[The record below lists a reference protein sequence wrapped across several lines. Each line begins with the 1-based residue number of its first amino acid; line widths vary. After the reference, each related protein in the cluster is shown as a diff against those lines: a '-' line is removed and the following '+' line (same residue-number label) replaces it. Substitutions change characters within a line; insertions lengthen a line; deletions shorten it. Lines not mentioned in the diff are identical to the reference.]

1 MLFPNMNEM
10 NNLVYF
16 QNLMKKKSQLGK
28 LESEFDSLLPQIKQN
43 GIIQEAIEQ
52 LNHISFHFINFGIE
66 MLGIGIQINKNNN
79 IINSFDIKERISHT
93 ISHLKVMSFN
103 IPNNM
108 TQQSITE
115 TASQK
120 SEETNT
126 NNFQNYEIKVESSNN
141 DIEQLITCDG
151 QATIDELIK
160 VFLLKIKR
168 KDLFDDEEKEIYFF
182 YNDKRINTPKIKSKI
197 LYEIFED
204 IKNPLILCQFIKG

>member
-1 MLFPNMNEM
+1 MNEM

-16 QNLMKKKSQLGK
+16 QNLMKMKPQLEK

-126 NNFQNYEIKVESSNN
+126 NNFQNYEIKFESSNN
-141 DIEQLITCDG
+141 DIEQLITFDG

>member
-1 MLFPNMNEM
+1 MNEM

-16 QNLMKKKSQLGK
+16 QNLMKMKSQLEK

-79 IINSFDIKERISHT
+79 IIKSFDIKERISHT

-126 NNFQNYEIKVESSNN
+126 NNFQNYEIKFKSSNN
-141 DIEQLITCDG
+141 DIEQLITFDG

-168 KDLFDDEEKEIYFF
+168 KDLFDYEEKEIYFF
-182 YNDKRINTPKIKSKI
+182 YNDKRINTPKIKSKN

-204 IKNPLILCQFIKG
+204 IKNPLILCKFIKG

>member
-1 MLFPNMNEM
+1 MNEM

-126 NNFQNYEIKVESSNN
+126 NNFQNYEIKFESSNN
-141 DIEQLITCDG
+141 DIEQLITFDG

>member
-1 MLFPNMNEM
+1 MNEM

-16 QNLMKKKSQLGK
+16 QNLMKMKPQLEK

-126 NNFQNYEIKVESSNN
+126 NNFQNYEIKFKSSNN
-141 DIEQLITCDG
+141 DIEQLITFDG

-182 YNDKRINTPKIKSKI
+182 YNDKRINTSKIKSKN

-204 IKNPLILCQFIKG
+204 IKNPLILCKFIKG